1 MGSISDKKFIKG
13 MDISSLPELERLGAV
28 FYDKDGDERNL
39 ISVLREYGANAIRIR
54 LWNNPYSSEGEPYGA
69 GTNDLDTAMELAK
82 RVQEQGME
90 LLLNLHYS
98 DFWADSGRQIK
109 PKAWADFTGKRL
121 ESAVYDYTVAVLR
134 EFQREGVFPDM
145 IQVGNEL
152 SNGLLWP
159 DGKRPDYETIAM
171 LVNAGIHGVRDIDPE
186 IPIMIHLDNGGDNE
200 LYREWFDNYFANDGE
215 DFDLI
220 GLSYDPFRHGSL
232 ADLEYNMH
240 DLALR
245 YGKELVVAEV
255 SMGHTM
261 EDYASYEKL
270 EPLKRSGMA
279 IKPELAARAEYP
291 VTKQGQSDFMQEFMK
306 RVSETPKGLG
316 RGFFYWEP
324 AWIPVPGSGWAAEA
338 SLKYMKA
345 PGPCGNQWAN
355 QALFDYQGRPLPAL
369 DVIKKF

>member
-28 FYDKDGDERNL
+28 FYDKDGDERDL

-171 LVNAGIHGVRDIDPE
+171 LVNAGIP
-186 IPIMIHLDNGGDNE
+186 
-200 LYREWFDNYFANDGE
+200 
-215 DFDLI
+215 
-220 GLSYDPFRHGSL
+220 YDR
-232 ADLEYNMH
+232 N
-240 DLALR
+240 
-245 YGKELVVAEV
+245 
-255 SMGHTM
+255 
-261 EDYASYEKL
+261 
-270 EPLKRSGMA
+270 
-279 IKPELAARAEYP
+279 
-291 VTKQGQSDFMQEFMK
+291 
-306 RVSETPKGLG
+306 
-316 RGFFYWEP
+316 
-324 AWIPVPGSGWAAEA
+324 
-338 SLKYMKA
+338 
-345 PGPCGNQWAN
+345 
-355 QALFDYQGRPLPAL
+355 
-369 DVIKKF
+369 